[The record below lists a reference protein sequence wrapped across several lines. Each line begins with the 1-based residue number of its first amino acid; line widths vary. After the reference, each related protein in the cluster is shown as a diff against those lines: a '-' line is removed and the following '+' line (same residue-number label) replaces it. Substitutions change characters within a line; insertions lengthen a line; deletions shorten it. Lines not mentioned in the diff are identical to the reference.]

1 MQKNKINC
9 YIRTTQLYYSL
20 SIFNLSSFSIMF
32 MHVSFSSFISSIL
45 LFNTSI
51 AASACLLVWL
61 RYSVSFSNPSLAD
74 ILDIIRNISREIKI
88 GSYRYVEISVKKVQ
102 KKIKAQFLN
111 NYFIN
116 SINMLQDR
124 SYSTLIHSLSYIH
137 MGSTSTH
144 FALLII
150 RYYNNH

>member
-51 AASACLLVWL
+51 AASACLLV
-61 RYSVSFSNPSLAD
+61 
-74 ILDIIRNISREIKI
+74 
-88 GSYRYVEISVKKVQ
+88 
-102 KKIKAQFLN
+102 
-111 NYFIN
+111 
-116 SINMLQDR
+116 
-124 SYSTLIHSLSYIH
+124 
-137 MGSTSTH
+137 
-144 FALLII
+144 
-150 RYYNNH
+150 